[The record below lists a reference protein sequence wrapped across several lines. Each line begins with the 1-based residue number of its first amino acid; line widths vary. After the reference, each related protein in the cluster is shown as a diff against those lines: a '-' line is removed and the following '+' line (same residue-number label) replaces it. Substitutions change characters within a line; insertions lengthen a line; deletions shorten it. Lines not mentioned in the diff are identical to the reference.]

1 MRGLARREALGSDV
15 ALLAGCLLIALIAFA
30 LPRNWAGALVSTLRR
45 SALRP
50 AVVLQTRASEDRT
63 SRFRLAEIQAS
74 RDSFAL
80 ALLADTALRR
90 ENADLRGLIGMRER
104 VMPPFVMAELL
115 HRPIPTD
122 PRIMMIGAGSDDG
135 VKQFD
140 PVVTVEG
147 LLGQVWSTGPK
158 SAAVLTWTHPE
169 FRASATVGDGHVL
182 GMLAPITVGKGAVPL
197 LELRGVALRDSLPN
211 GALVFTSGLG
221 GVYPRTIPVG
231 RVVGVTDDPLGYEQL
246 YRVAPFANPGRATH
260 VMVLISPR
268 DSFFV
273 RTPGDSTQ

>member
-90 ENADLRGLIGMRER
+90 ENADL
-104 VMPPFVMAELL
+104 
-115 HRPIPTD
+115 
-122 PRIMMIGAGSDDG
+122 GA
-135 VKQFD
+135 
-140 PVVTVEG
+140 
-147 LLGQVWSTGPK
+147 
-158 SAAVLTWTHPE
+158 
-169 FRASATVGDGHVL
+169 
-182 GMLAPITVGKGAVPL
+182 
-197 LELRGVALRDSLPN
+197 
-211 GALVFTSGLG
+211 
-221 GVYPRTIPVG
+221 
-231 RVVGVTDDPLGYEQL
+231 
-246 YRVAPFANPGRATH
+246 
-260 VMVLISPR
+260 
-268 DSFFV
+268 
-273 RTPGDSTQ
+273 